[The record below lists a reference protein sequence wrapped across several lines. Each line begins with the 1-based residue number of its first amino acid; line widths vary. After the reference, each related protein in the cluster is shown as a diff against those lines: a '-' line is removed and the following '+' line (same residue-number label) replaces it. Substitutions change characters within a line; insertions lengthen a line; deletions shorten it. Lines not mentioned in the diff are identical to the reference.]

1 MDLTRFSKEELFF
14 SAIKSEVESREVYSG
29 LAEKVKNAFLK
40 DRLRFLASEEEKH
53 RIFLKGA
60 FEREFPGR
68 ELILPEEIPVPLPE
82 MKIPDEM
89 VPLSDVLESAMRA
102 ELASQ
107 EFYSSFAAE
116 FPEGTDMK
124 KTLEFFA
131 AMEMGHYRILEM
143 ERDNMK
149 RFESYD
155 AYWPMMHVGS

>member
-1 MDLTRFSKEELFF
+1 MDLTRFSKEELFA
-14 SAIKSEVESREVYSG
+14 SAIKSEVESRELYSG
-29 LAEKVKNAFLK
+29 LAETVKNAFLK

-53 RIFLKGA
+53 RAFLEGA
-60 FEREFPGR
+60 FERDFPGR
-68 ELILPEEIPVPLPE
+68 ELILPEKTPVPLPE
-82 MKIPDEM
+82 MRIPDEM
-89 VPLSDVLESAMRA
+89 APLSEVLESAMGA

-116 FPEGTDMK
+116 FPEGTDMR

-131 AMEMGHYRILEM
+131 TMEMGHYRILEM

-155 AYWPMMHVGS
+155 MYWPMIHVGS

>member
-1 MDLTRFSKEELFF
+1 MNLTGFSKEELFV
-14 SAIKSEVESREVYSG
+14 SAVKSEVESREVYSG

-53 RIFLKGA
+53 KAFLEGA

-68 ELILPEEIPVPLPE
+68 DLIMPEKTPVPLPE
-82 MKIPDEM
+82 MRIPDEM
-89 VPLSDVLESAMRA
+89 VPLSEVLESAMGA

-116 FPEGTDMK
+116 FPEGTDMRK
-124 KTLEFFA
+124 MLEFFA
-131 AMEMGHYRILEM
+131 TMEMGHYRILEM

-155 AYWPMMHVGS
+155 MYWPMIHVGS